1 MRKEVKFLLGI
12 GGVGLILCFLLSFAV
27 AMSNKGSV
35 IENTLGGTFALIIT
49 MAFTFWVVLWFVF
62 CIVLF
67 PLFIWFSY
75 NDNRRIREIL
85 EVAYKDKLEAK
96 VMDDY
101 KDKQVKELRRAE
113 YREKRSEEK
122 IEKQRE
128 RQQHKQERTI
138 AIAQAE
144 NEIRRERAADYER
157 RLAEGKTL
165 GQFIER
171 NKWNIFPGLVVAI
184 IVILLIVLT

>member
-35 IENTLGGTFALIIT
+35 IENTLGGTFALTIT

-85 EVAYKDKLEAK
+85 EVAYKDKLDAK
-96 VMDDY
+96 VLDDY
-101 KDKQVKELRRAE
+101 KDKQAKEFIRAGD
-113 YREKRSEEK
+113 RQKRNKEK
-122 IEKQRE
+122 IEKQKE
-128 RQQHKQERTI
+128 RQQHKQERNK
-138 AIAQAE
+138 AIAD
-144 NEIRRERAADYER
+144 IRKERMTDYQT
-157 RLAEGKTL
+157 RLAEGKTF
-165 GQFIER
+165 GQFVDR
-171 NKWNIFPGLVVAI
+171 NKWNIFPGLVVAVV
-184 IVILLIVLT
+184 VILLIVLT